1 MRQLATRLAGA
12 SRHRLAGG
20 NRLPA
25 GAALLDVG
33 VIARRVLAVV
43 PVLRGVAVIGVAVVI
58 APPATESAAASKV
71 ITIAAAMPKVVM
83 IPAEMRA
90 MKPAAMKPAKTASAE
105 CAAME
110 AAAKSAAMKAAAG
123 VETSTPATAV
133 ETSASATAVET
144 SASAAAVGT
153 SASPAVGTTAT
164 AAASAM
170 SVDGIWLAERGNAQQ
185 SKGGGCQSPSCA
197 GASFLLV

>member
-1 MRQLATRLAGA
+1 MRKLAPRHAGA
-12 SRHRLAGG
+12 SGHRLAGG
-20 NRLPA
+20 NHLPA

-33 VIARRVLAVV
+33 VIARGVLAVV

-71 ITIAAAMPKVVM
+71 IAIAAVMPKVVT

-90 MKPAAMKPAKTASAE
+90 MKPAAMEPAKTASAE

-123 VETSTPATAV
+123 VETSTSTTAV
-133 ETSASATAVET
+133 ETSATAVET
-144 SASAAAVGT
+144 AASAAAVGT
-153 SASPAVGTTAT
+153 SASSAVGTTAT

-170 SVDGIWLAERGNAQQ
+170 SVGGIWLAERGNAQQ